1 MKIKPDT
8 AFEQVRLLIR
18 RAKSEPTRAGFHLDA
33 ALKMLEHVRPAVQK
47 VREEDDDAAQ

>member
-8 AFEQVRLLIR
+8 ALAQARLLIY

-33 ALKMLEHVRPAVQK
+33 ALKMLEHVRPAVQPK
-47 VREEDDDAAQ
+47 GQSDAAQ